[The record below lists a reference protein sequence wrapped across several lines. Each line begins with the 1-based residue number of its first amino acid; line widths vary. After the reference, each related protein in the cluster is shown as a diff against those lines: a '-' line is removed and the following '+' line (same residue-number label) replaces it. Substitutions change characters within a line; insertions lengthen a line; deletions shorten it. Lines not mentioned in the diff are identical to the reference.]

1 MAITF
6 SSAPK
11 LAVDILHVLLASLH
25 PLFTKKKHYFKVLH
39 HQNKVVQPLMAK
51 ISLIRLEKKN
61 NLRQHTVS
69 SSHNMHV
76 KYSKQLTKY
85 CLNLDNAF
93 CANCQGR
100 YNTWM
105 ELLLRIFIFG
115 HLWNFLKNCITFI
128 QALIKK
134 ITQIS

>member
-51 ISLIRLEKKN
+51 ISLIRLEKKTILDN
-61 NLRQHTVS
+61 IQFHHLIICMLSTVS
-69 SSHNMHV
+69 N
-76 KYSKQLTKY
+76 
-85 CLNLDNAF
+85 
-93 CANCQGR
+93 
-100 YNTWM
+100 
-105 ELLLRIFIFG
+105 
-115 HLWNFLKNCITFI
+115 
-128 QALIKK
+128 
-134 ITQIS
+134 